1 MELPINTIVIIL
13 IALLVLVVA
22 YFFYVKIK
30 ESGGHA
36 LESIL
41 DIPGF
46 LNKMFGGGK

>member
-1 MELPINTIVIIL
+1 MELPINTVVIIL

-30 ESGGHA
+30 ESGSST

-41 DIPGF
+41 NIPEF
-46 LNKMFGGGK
+46 LNKIFGVRS